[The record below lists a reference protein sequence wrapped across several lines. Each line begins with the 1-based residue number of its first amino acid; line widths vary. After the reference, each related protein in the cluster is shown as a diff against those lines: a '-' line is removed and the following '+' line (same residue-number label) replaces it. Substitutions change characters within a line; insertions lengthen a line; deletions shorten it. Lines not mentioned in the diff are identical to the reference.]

1 MCKIVHGKRVRVL
14 TFCKTCK
21 VFLCI
26 LKSDCFS
33 VYHQKSVNGRN
44 CRIEVDRL
52 RKEQQDVGIFVHN
65 CDIR

>member
-14 TFCKTCK
+14 KTCK

-33 VYHQKSVNGRN
+33 LYHQKSVNGRN
-44 CRIEVDRL
+44 CRIEVDKGKSSRM
-52 RKEQQDVGIFVHN
+52 
-65 CDIR
+65 